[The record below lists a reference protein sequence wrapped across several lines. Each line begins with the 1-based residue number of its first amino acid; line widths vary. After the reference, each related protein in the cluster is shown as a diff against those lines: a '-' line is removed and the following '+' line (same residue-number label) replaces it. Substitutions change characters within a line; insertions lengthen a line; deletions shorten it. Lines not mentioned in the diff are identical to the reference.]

1 MNEYYNVEK
10 GIPLPDGQP
19 KWRLLA
25 SLMEVGDSVVVK
37 NSGQVQALSTAFRH
51 EGFKAISQCLI
62 PEGESVPP
70 KERHKRPHRVW
81 KIEDK
86 Q

>member
-1 MNEYYNVEK
+1 MSEYNIEK

-19 KWRLLA
+19 KWRTLA

-37 NSGQVQALSTAFRH
+37 NAGQVQALSTALRR

-62 PEGESVPP
+62 PEAYTN
-70 KERHKRPHRVW
+70 KERYKQPHRVW